1 MPRGDGTGP
10 MGMGP
15 MSGRGA
21 GLCAGYNMSGFANR
35 GCGMG
40 LGLGRR
46 AGFRAAGAGGWRG
59 MSTTV
64 ADDDKKTLRRQVDV
78 MQSQLDALKKRLG
91 ETE

>member
-10 MGMGP
+10 MGMGS

-21 GLCAGYNMSGFANR
+21 GFCAGYNMPGFANR

-40 LGLGRR
+40 SGLGRR
-46 AGFRAAGAGGWRG
+46 AGFRIAGAGTWRG
-59 MSTTV
+59 EPTVTTG
-64 ADDDKKTLRRQVDV
+64 DDRKVLRRQVDV
-78 MQSQLDALKKRLG
+78 MQNQLDALKKRLD

>member
-10 MGMGP
+10 VGMGP

-21 GLCAGYNMSGFANR
+21 GFCAGYNMQGVANR

-40 LGLGRR
+40 YGLGRR
-46 AGFRAAGAGGWRG
+46 AGFRAAGARGWRG
-59 MSTTV
+59 ESTVMTG
-64 ADDDKKTLRRQVDV
+64 DDKKTLRRQVDV
-78 MQSQLDALKKRLG
+78 MQNQLDALKKRLD